1 MQDVSAHSGPFS
13 GAICQSAVM
22 SYRKHGQRF
31 MDLSIIIP
39 SAVGIIAVGLY
50 VVALWIGDH
59 RTISTLA
66 WTANAILAGLMAMVA
81 LSWSLGVQLSFQLI
95 LNPSNWITAVGKAI
109 REI

>member
-1 MQDVSAHSGPFS
+1 
-13 GAICQSAVM
+13 
-22 SYRKHGQRF
+22 